1 MAILC
6 FAFCKVLMQME
17 PYPSYSN
24 ELFRAIDSYI
34 VFKLNVA
41 YTADYLEILKKVESN
56 IYLAC
61 WAVGMN

>member
-1 MAILC
+1 MH
-6 FAFCKVLMQME
+6 ME